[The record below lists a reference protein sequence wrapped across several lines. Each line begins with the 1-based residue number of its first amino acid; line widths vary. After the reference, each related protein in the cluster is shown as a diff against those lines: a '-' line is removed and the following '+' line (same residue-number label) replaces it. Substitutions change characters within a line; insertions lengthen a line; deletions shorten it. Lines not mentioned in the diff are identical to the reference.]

1 MAKRTLGFSSIV
13 FRKKFRSGMTVR
25 NYRDVE
31 VIFAQGDTAD
41 AVFYIQSGTV
51 KLTVA
56 ATRRKK
62 AIIAVL
68 LRGSF
73 LGEGC
78 LGGQSLRMYTA
89 RSIGPSNVTRL
100 QKESTLRTLK
110 HDTKFA
116 ALLNAYLLSRV
127 IRVEEDL
134 ADQFF
139 NFSEKRLARVLLLFG
154 QITKES
160 KPEYPL
166 KVSQATLAEMV
177 GTTRARVSKF
187 MNAFKKKGFVHYNG
201 SLQINSALIS
211 SFLQNR
217 PCPLSRRRRP
227 RWASRNC
234 RVVPFCTRRF
244 VVTKEL
250 SPKQVLAVRCPTCG
264 AAPGE
269 KCELST
275 GQPRTRPHRDRR
287 LSARD

>member
-1 MAKRTLGFSSIV
+1 MKNGVPRELIVSRRRMANKRALGFSSTV
-13 FRKKFRSGMTVR
+13 FHKKFRAGMTAR
-25 NYRDVE
+25 NYRDNE
-31 VIFAQGDTAD
+31 VVFLQGDPAD

-68 LRGSF
+68 LRNSF
-73 LGEGC
+73 FGEGC

-100 QKESTLRTLK
+100 QQESALRTLK
-110 HDTKFA
+110 RDPSFA

-160 KPEYPL
+160 KP
-166 KVSQATLAEMV
+166 
-177 GTTRARVSKF
+177 
-187 MNAFKKKGFVHYNG
+187 
-201 SLQINSALIS
+201 
-211 SFLQNR
+211 
-217 PCPLSRRRRP
+217 
-227 RWASRNC
+227 
-234 RVVPFCTRRF
+234 
-244 VVTKEL
+244 
-250 SPKQVLAVRCPTCG
+250 
-264 AAPGE
+264 
-269 KCELST
+269 
-275 GQPRTRPHRDRR
+275 
-287 LSARD
+287 